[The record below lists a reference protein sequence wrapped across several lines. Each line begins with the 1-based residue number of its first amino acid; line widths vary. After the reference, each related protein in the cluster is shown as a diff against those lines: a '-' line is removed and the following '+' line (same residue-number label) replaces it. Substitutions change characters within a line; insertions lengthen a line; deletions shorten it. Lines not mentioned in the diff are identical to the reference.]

1 MNKSS
6 KKNMLSF
13 FGLFVCLFAILH
25 ISVFAD
31 EKDKEKKKKKD
42 DGLVGES
49 KLIFDSG
56 IGKFDWTGK
65 KNNYTKSTETAR
77 QPTSKESDGKANC
90 PVCSKTIEVTNITST
105 RYSLDYDF
113 CEHFIGSSP
122 YVFDIWCC
130 SVCGF
135 TANNKSFEQPVAD
148 EDKAFVKK
156 YMTAPLHKEIKAEFG
171 DLLKDLN
178 TKPLSQ
184 KIIPAKAKIKNFV
197 AFIDHRNDL
206 DDKWKAFY
214 YVRAVYALR
223 NLISVAPSCTSLNK
237 AFIDISKK
245 VDQQVKIP
253 EEDKQMPHVSA
264 FYLNFYL
271 YILPDY
277 AENSKERLALHIL
290 NSQCFNRLGYYTE
303 SKNHLNKANE
313 IFLKLK
319 DAQDVEKILKT
330 QGELIDLE
338 KSYSLKAV
346 SYMKDAL
353 EDKLDYG
360 KNQSAIVYLIGEL
373 SRRSEVYADAYLF
386 LSASKML
393 FPKETPV
400 FTWVEDHLKR
410 KELKN
415 DEFLLL
421 TPPAYLKQIVLDN
434 NKK

>member
-6 KKNMLSF
+6 KKTNISF
-13 FGLFVCLFAILH
+13 FGLFVCLFALLH
-25 ISVFAD
+25 ISLFAD
-31 EKDKEKKKKKD
+31 DKDKEKKKKKD
-42 DGLVGES
+42 DGLIGES

-65 KNNYTKSTETAR
+65 KNNYSKSTETSR
-77 QPTSKESDGKANC
+77 KPTTKEVDGKANC
-90 PVCSKTIEVTNITST
+90 PICNKSIEVTNISST
-105 RYSLDYDF
+105 RYCLDYDF
-113 CEHFIGSSP
+113 CEHFIGNSP
-122 YVFDIWCC
+122 YVYDIWCC
-130 SVCGF
+130 SLCGY
-135 TANNKSFEQPVAD
+135 TAFKKSFEQPVED
-148 EDKAFVKK
+148 EDKTFVKK
-156 YMTAPLHKEIKAEFG
+156 YMTEPLHKEIKAEFG

-178 TKPLSQ
+178 TKPLNQ

-197 AFIDHRNDL
+197 AYVDHRNDL

-245 VDQQVKIP
+245 VDVQVKIP

-271 YILPDY
+271 YIMPDY
-277 AENSKERLALHIL
+277 AEGSKEKLALHIL
-290 NSQCFNRLGYYTE
+290 ISQCFNRLGYYSE
-303 SKNHLNKANE
+303 SKNHLTKANE
-313 IFLKLK
+313 IYLKLK
-319 DAQDVEKILKT
+319 DAQDVDKIIKSQL
-330 QGELIDLE
+330 ELIELE
-338 KSYSLKAV
+338 KSYSLKAI

-353 EDKLDYG
+353 EQKIDYG
-360 KNQSAIVYLIGEL
+360 DNQNAVVYLIGEL
-373 SRRSEVYADAYLF
+373 SRRCEEYADAYLF

-393 FPKETPV
+393 FPKEIPV
-400 FTWVEDHLKR
+400 FAWVEDHLKR
-410 KELKN
+410 KELKK
-415 DEFLLL
+415 DDFLLL